1 MRDWH
6 ESCLWF
12 RQFDNLRSWNNA
24 SEGMRDMNW
33 SEFED
38 EFTPGKSKR
47 TKHRHR
53 QRFDENEDGNDYRR
67 KRSCQRLHRNKTP
80 KDESW
85 EDIERG
91 DSTRHNPKD

>member
-38 EFTPGKSKR
+38 EFAPGKSKR
-47 TKHRHR
+47 TSMDTAK
-53 QRFDENEDGNDYRR
+53 
-67 KRSCQRLHRNKTP
+67 
-80 KDESW
+80 
-85 EDIERG
+85 I
-91 DSTRHNPKD
+91 